1 MKLQEGAIQIIQ
13 DWWDI
18 ENGNP
23 NHWQTKAWMIDL
35 YGNDHVFPT
44 EFQMKKV

>member
-13 DWWDI
+13 DGGDI